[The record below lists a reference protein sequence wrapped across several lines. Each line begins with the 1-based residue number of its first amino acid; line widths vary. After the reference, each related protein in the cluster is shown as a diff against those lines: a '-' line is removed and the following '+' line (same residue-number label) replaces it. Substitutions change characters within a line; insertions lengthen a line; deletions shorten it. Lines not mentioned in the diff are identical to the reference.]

1 MTFPSW
7 FQKNLKPYRGSQSL
21 HINSSWWKLTTR
33 AFVLLPLWVAA
44 ATRGF
49 VFISGNAAALAVA
62 EVN

>member
-7 FQKNLKPYRGSQSL
+7 FQKNLKRTEGVKACIS
-21 HINSSWWKLTTR
+21 IRVGGNLTTR
-33 AFVLLPLWVAA
+33 AFVVLPLWVAA

-49 VFISGNAAALAVA
+49 VFISRNAAALAVA